1 MHTIIVSE
9 HCVRSVKKQFLR
21 ICFHSGIL
29 EESVNRLDSSA
40 TIKAKLFYKS
50 CMNISE

>member
-1 MHTIIVSE
+1 M
-9 HCVRSVKKQFLR
+9 KYFR
-21 ICFHSGIL
+21 IHVYLNVFFYLGLL

-50 CMNISE
+50 CMNISKYLTKLF

>member
-1 MHTIIVSE
+1 MYYF
-9 HCVRSVKKQFLR
+9 CL
-21 ICFHSGIL
+21 GLL

-50 CMNISE
+50 CMNISKYLTKLF